1 MSKGSERSNNILFA
15 SAFISTAFGFIVFS
29 SFFTTMPILY
39 DLNVFS
45 DTNLQPDAPGTYAIV
60 EMTISLA
67 TFLLG
72 AVGSYSLI
80 GTKSTNSQ
88 SQSILGGIYTIFFL
102 TETYILYQRLY
113 ELGYM
118 SQYGIIENVGCN
130 DTSILGCPTS
140 RYIHYSEQA
149 NSTLPLLI
157 TKENCIFNVYDAEN
171 LNSGTKLD
179 WSLLE
184 NYDYN
189 KQNDI
194 VAAAQSTGLSIESK
208 DLPQGLHKCWYWGC
222 SEVCN
227 DRYRINLLW
236 LIGSMVSWLTYLIL
250 LGLSF
255 GAASSMSKDKQD
267 YISLSVDSDQEKN
280 EPLKRRTRLHFH

>member
-1 MSKGSERSNNILFA
+1 MSKGSERSNNIIFA

-45 DTNLQPDAPGTYAIV
+45 DANLQPDTPGTYAIV

-88 SQSILGGIYTIFFL
+88 SQSILGGIFTLFFL
-102 TETYILYQRLY
+102 AETYIVYQRLY

-118 SQYGIIENVGCN
+118 SEYGIIKNVGCN

-140 RYIHYSEQA
+140 RYMHYSEQA
-149 NSTLPLLI
+149 NSTLPPLV
-157 TKENCIFNVYDAEN
+157 TKEDCTFNVYDPDN
-171 LNSGTKLD
+171 LNSGIKLD
-179 WSLLE
+179 WALLD
-184 NYDYN
+184 NYDYD

-194 VAAAQSTGLSIESK
+194 VDSAKSTGLNIQSK

-236 LIGSMVSWLTYLIL
+236 LVGSITSWIIYLIL

-267 YISLSVDSDQEKN
+267 FISISTDDSIN
-280 EPLKRRTRLHFH
+280 TSRRRARLYFQ